1 MIKTTSSRL
10 FTLFAT
16 TALAASLA
24 LVGCLPADSSTP
36 KTAAAADSVSEAA
49 TPDVKAGTYKVDPA
63 HSEIG
68 FRVKHLG
75 LSTVRGV
82 FTESDAEI
90 VFPGTELSG
99 MQAEATIHA
108 ASVNTNEADRDA
120 HLRSADFF
128 DAENHPTITFSNL
141 NVTSVEGSR
150 FTLEGDLTIRGVTKP
165 VRLDGE
171 YLGAAADPWG
181 NQRVALTAEG
191 TIDRTEF
198 GLNWND
204 VLEAGGFL
212 VGDEV
217 TIGLDIQAVMQD
229 V

>member
-1 MIKTTSSRL
+1 MIKRASTRL
-10 FTLFAT
+10 FTFVTA

-24 LVGCLPADSSTP
+24 LAGCLPADSSTP
-36 KTAAAADSVSEAA
+36 SEAAAADSVSEIS
-49 TPDVKAGTYKVDPA
+49 TPNVQAGTYKVDPA

-82 FTESDAEI
+82 FTETDAVI
-90 VFPGTELSG
+90 IFPDAGLSG
-99 MQAEATIHA
+99 MQAEATIQA
-108 ASVNTNEADRDA
+108 ASVNTNEADRDT

-128 DAENHPTITFSNL
+128 DAENHPTITFTDL
-141 NVTSVEGSR
+141 NVVSVDGSE

-165 VRLDGE
+165 IMLEGE
-171 YLGAAADPWG
+171 YLGAAVDPWG
-181 NQRVALTAEG
+181 NQRVGLTAEG

-217 TIGLDIQAVMQD
+217 TIALDIQALRQD